1 MASIKELFTFNK
13 AERRGIFV
21 LALIIVLLLIYRI
34 FGPFSTEVFV
44 DDNSQFQE
52 DIARFLESEKKDVSQ
67 NPEKKAKKQKAR
79 TRHYYEQRKLN
90 PRPFDPNV
98 MSYDQWIEMGLSE
111 KQARTIEKYKAKGG
125 HFRVAEDFR
134 KIYCISEKEF
144 NELSP
149 YIIINPELNDD
160 FQEPEKKEIPLK
172 LELNSVNEEQIQC
185 VRGIGPAFASRI
197 IKYRNLLGGYVE
209 LGQLMEV
216 YGMDSI
222 RFRQI
227 SPFFTVNP
235 DSLHHIDL
243 NTCSYKDLLH
253 HPYITKQIAFAII
266 DYRKSSGR
274 YTSVEELK
282 NLKEIDEAIYQKIYR
297 YFAAES
303 K

>member
-21 LALIIVLLLIYRI
+21 LALIIVLLLIYRV
-34 FGPFSTEVFV
+34 FGPFSMEVAT
-44 DDNSQFQE
+44 DGNGQFQQ
-52 DIARFLESEKKDVSQ
+52 DIARFLESEKKGDEQ
-67 NPEKKAKKQKAR
+67 KPEKKNKKQKVR
-79 TRHYYEQRKLN
+79 TKHYYGQQKLN

-98 MSYDQWIEMGLSE
+98 MSYEQWIEMGLSE

-125 HFRVAEDFR
+125 RFRVAEDFR

-144 NELSP
+144 DELSP
-149 YIIINPELNDD
+149 YIIISPELNED
-160 FQEPEKKEIPLK
+160 FHEREKEEIPLK

-209 LGQLMEV
+209 LDQLMEV
-216 YGMDSI
+216 YGMDSV

-227 SPFFTVNP
+227 SPFFSINP
-235 DSLHHIDL
+235 DSVQRIDL
-243 NTCSYKDLLH
+243 NTCSYKDLLR
-253 HPYITKQIAFAII
+253 HPYISKQVAFAII
-266 DYRKSSGR
+266 DFRKSSGH
-274 YTSVEELK
+274 YNSVEELR

-297 YFAAES
+297 YFVAES